1 MPTHR
6 PACILHTMPDPD
18 QLLVCSHAEV
28 GGTLEVRCNS
38 RTYPFFDVVFP
49 TDNPSDDVTG
59 QSFSGTN
66 TAPAVI
72 QLNKEGRFEY
82 YVNHY
87 QGQEKRHPAFPPKG
101 PFPCNLHPCKG
112 CL

>member
-82 YVNHY
+82 YVLDICFTQVN
-87 QGQEKRHPAFPPKG
+87 AT
-101 PFPCNLHPCKG
+101 G
-112 CL
+112 CDF